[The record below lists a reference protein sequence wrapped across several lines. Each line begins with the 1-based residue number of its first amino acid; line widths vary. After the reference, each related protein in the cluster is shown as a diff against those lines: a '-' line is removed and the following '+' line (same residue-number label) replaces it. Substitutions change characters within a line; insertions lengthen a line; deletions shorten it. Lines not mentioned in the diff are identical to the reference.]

1 MKFLSVKAHCPEY
14 FLAVCFC
21 FFFLVRIQ
29 HLVFEREGGK
39 DADEEMLLFKVQGRT
54 HSLFLEHN
62 LSSCDLVIFSL
73 I

>member
-1 MKFLSVKAHCPEY
+1 MKFLLVKVHCPEY
-14 FLAVCFC
+14 FQAV

-29 HLVFEREGGK
+29 RLVFERERRK
-39 DADEEMLLFKVQGRT
+39 DADEEMLLFKVQGGT
-54 HSLFLEHN
+54 SNLFLEHN

>member
-1 MKFLSVKAHCPEY
+1 MALNI
-14 FLAVCFC
+14 FC
-21 FFFLVRIQ
+21 LLFFLVRIQ
-29 HLVFEREGGK
+29 HLVFERERRK
-39 DADEEMLLFKVQGRT
+39 DADEEMLLFKVQGGT

>member
-1 MKFLSVKAHCPEY
+1 MVHVKFLLVKAHCPEY
-14 FLAVCFC
+14 FQAV

-29 HLVFEREGGK
+29 HLMFERERRK
-39 DADEEMLLFKVQGRT
+39 DADEEMLFKVQGGT
-54 HSLFLEHN
+54 SNLFLEHN